1 MAQNAK
7 KKTTK
12 TTGAAK
18 GRKKVEKKESNVK
31 YSAAAMI
38 IVAVLSAVCLY
49 FPQWCGV
56 VGNAVKSFYIYLFG
70 VPAAMFPLVLGA
82 LGIYLA
88 KKQDVKKFI
97 VKALFSFL
105 SMFLLC
111 GLFNVF
117 GQNRVIPIS
126 GSAVKFSSAGCGL
139 LGVPTKFVVE
149 VFGGVLC
156 AVIYILLIVCFCSLI
171 FKVSFFKLFAG
182 FLEST
187 KEEAREVKRE
197 QAYEM
202 GKRARKKVDNV
213 AEATLRPLKNR
224 AIDFEVEDIENKEER
239 INEEQKKK
247 ADKRKK
253 DEEIEKNA
261 ELEIEQ
267 TSDIGVIDVPFEIHI
282 GNDEDI
288 QKDNI
293 SEENEENVDI
303 GEEITEDEFN
313 DKFAKKLD
321 DEVEN
326 EDYDDEFDD
335 IADAP
340 AVFVKNETTSRIV
353 APKSVDEEKDL
364 RAQLDNSAALKPI
377 PYKKPPT
384 DLLAAAVA
392 KSGADMRE
400 ELRETAN
407 KLVSTLRSFGVEVK
421 LSQVSCGPAVT
432 RFELQ
437 PSVGV
442 KVSRITNLADDI
454 ALNLAATAVRIEA
467 PIPGKAAIGIEIPNK
482 EVSTVSLKEV
492 IESQE
497 FKNSPGKLSVALG
510 IDITGKPVIGNIA
523 KMPHVLIAGA
533 TGSGKS
539 VCINS
544 IITSILY
551 KADPNE
557 VKLIMVDPKKVELDV
572 YNGIPHL
579 LIPVVTEP
587 KKASGALNW
596 AVSEMLRRY
605 DLFASSGVRNLEGY
619 NDAMALEG
627 KMKLPQIVIIVDE
640 LSDLM
645 MAAPKEVED
654 SICRLAQMA
663 RAAGMHLIIATQRPS
678 VNVITGVIKANI
690 PSRIAFAVSSQIDS
704 RTILDGAGAEKLLG
718 KGDML
723 FMPMG
728 ASKPKRLQGAFVSDK
743 EVEAVVE
750 FVKGNSEV
758 RYDEDITEKINLET
772 EPESDLGECDEL
784 LPKAIEIAV
793 SLGNI
798 STSMVQRR
806 LGVGY
811 ARAGRIIDQMEARK
825 IISGA
830 DGSKPRNVLIT
841 ADELKD

>member
-1 MAQNAK
+1 MAQNVRK
-7 KKTTK
+7 KSTK
-12 TTGAAK
+12 TTGGNAKSKKAAAAK
-18 GRKKVEKKESNVK
+18 SKKN
-31 YSAAAMI
+31 AAAG
-38 IVAVLSAVCLY
+38 AVCTIIAGAFFAMCSY
-49 FPQWCGV
+49 FPQLCGV
-56 VGNAVKSFYIYLFG
+56 CGYAVKSFVIYLFG
-70 VPAAMFPLVLGA
+70 AAGAVFPIVLTA
-82 LGIYLA
+82 LGIYLQI
-88 KKQDVKKFI
+88 KKDIKKFS
-97 VKALFSFL
+97 VKAIFSFI

-111 GLFNVF
+111 GLFYIF
-117 GQNRVIPIS
+117 GQSRVKMLSLNP
-126 GSAVKFSSAGCGL
+126 GRFSSAGCGI
-139 LGVPTKFVVE
+139 LGIPTKYLTGVC
-149 VFGGVLC
+149 GDVLC
-156 AVIYILLIVCFCSLI
+156 AIVYILLIVCFCSLI
-171 FKVSFFKLFAG
+171 FKISFFRLIAG
-182 FLEST
+182 FVETT
-187 KEEAREVKRE
+187 KEEADEVKKQ
-197 QAYEM
+197 QAYET
-202 GKRARKKVDNV
+202 GRKARKKVSN
-213 AEATLRPLKNR
+213 AAHALRPLKNHK
-224 AIDFEVEDIENKEER
+224 IDFEVSDIEDKEEVLSEKR
-239 INEEQKKK
+239 KEN

-253 DEEIEKNA
+253 EEETAKKTEEEIEKS
-261 ELEIEQ
+261 
-267 TSDIGVIDVPFEIHI
+267 SDIGDIDVPFDIHI
-282 GNDEDI
+282 ANESEHKEDI
-288 QKDNI
+288 AEEEMKEECTGDILHEI
-293 SEENEENVDI
+293 S
-303 GEEITEDEFN
+303 EDEFN
-313 DKFAKKLD
+313 DKFAANSSEED
-321 DEVEN
+321 DY
-326 EDYDDEFDD
+326 EDDDFDD
-335 IADAP
+335 IHDAP
-340 AVFVKNETTSRIV
+340 PADIKPEEPEKQEIGKDFRKQLED
-353 APKSVDEEKDL
+353 SV
-364 RAQLDNSAALKPI
+364 LKEPI
-377 PYKKPPT
+377 PYKIPPLN
-384 DLLAAAVA
+384 LL
-392 KSGADMRE
+392 SGAPEKKNSDMRE

-407 KLVSTLRSFGVEVK
+407 KLVSTLKSFGVEVK

-442 KVSRITNLADDI
+442 KVSKITNLADDI

-497 FKNSPGKLSVALG
+497 FKNAPSKLAVALG
-510 IDITGKPVIGNIA
+510 IDITGKPVIGDIA

-544 IITSILY
+544 IVTSILY

-596 AVSEMLRRY
+596 AVSEMLKRY
-605 DLFASSGVRNLEGY
+605 DMFALNGVRNLKGY
-619 NDAMALEG
+619 NEAMALEG
-627 KMKLPQIVIIVDE
+627 KEKLPQIVIIVDE

-704 RTILDGAGAEKLLG
+704 RTILDGSGAEKLLG

-750 FVKGNSEV
+750 FVKGNSQA
-758 RYDEDITEKINLET
+758 RYDEDITEKINSET
-772 EPESDLGECDEL
+772 EVEQDMGDCDEL

-811 ARAGRIIDQMEARK
+811 ARAGRIIDQMEHRG

-841 ADELKD
+841 KDDL